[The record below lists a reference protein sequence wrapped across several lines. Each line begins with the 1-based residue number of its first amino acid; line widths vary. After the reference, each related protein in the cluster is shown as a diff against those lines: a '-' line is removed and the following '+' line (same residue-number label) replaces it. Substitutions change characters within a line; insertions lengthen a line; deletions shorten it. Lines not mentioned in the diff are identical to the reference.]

1 MSVVK
6 LPPLRKIDYSKK
18 RYHYHLKDSATKRR
32 RAIREGVRQEMK
44 ENKRTQRQAAISKK
58 GRFNTLRIYRKNKDP
73 EGCKILTEDMKYMDK
88 LYKLGTTKDICR
100 RKRKTRRKQNTR
112 RKRSR

>member
-1 MSVVK
+1 MK
-6 LPPLRKIDYSKK
+6 EKK
-18 RYHYHLKDSATKRR
+18 RTR
-32 RAIREGVRQEMK
+32 
-44 ENKRTQRQAAISKK
+44 RQAAISKK

-100 RKRKTRRKQNTR
+100 RKKRTRRKQKKQR
-112 RKRSR
+112 